1 MTVAK
6 VVDASAIAALLFAEP
21 EQADIAARIADVTLI
36 SPDLLSLEV
45 ANVCWKKCRRDPDQC
60 DAHLAAFALLAR
72 LSIEARRVEPDAV
85 LALAMATGLTVYEAS
100 YLWLSRQLG
109 LELVTLDKQL
119 EQAARSSSATAPP
132 N

>member
-21 EQADIAARIADVTLI
+21 EQAEVAARIADARLI

-45 ANVCWKKCRRDPDQC
+45 ANVCWKKCRRHPDRR
-60 DAHLAAFALLAR
+60 DAHLAAFGLLAR
-72 LSIEARRVEPDAV
+72 LQIEARRVEPGAV
-85 LALAMATGLTVYEAS
+85 LALAMATGLTVYDAS

-119 EQAARSSSATAPP
+119 ALAARPSP
-132 N
+132 

>member
-1 MTVAK
+1 VTVAK

-21 EQADIAARIADVTLI
+21 EQADIAARIADATLI

-109 LELVTLDKQL
+109 LELVTLKQL